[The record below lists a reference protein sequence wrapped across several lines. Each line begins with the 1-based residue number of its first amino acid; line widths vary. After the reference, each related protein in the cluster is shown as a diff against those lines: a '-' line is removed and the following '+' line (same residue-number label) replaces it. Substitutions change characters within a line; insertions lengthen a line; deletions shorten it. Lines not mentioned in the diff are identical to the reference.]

1 MSQKTGKAALD
12 IFMEKGLCLERTK
25 VGSGDKDE
33 AYVVSR
39 NQGAF
44 IAGSIFIGFLVCAA
58 AIIEFKAEMLT
69 SVVNERRMER
79 IAEMAER
86 EEHRPEAKLMRVS
99 ARLEAHLIR
108 DKQEKSHLKSYKASQ
123 ANLLGRYQTNLKDY
137 TSEQTGD
144 ALVTAVIKATES
156 FHHEVLRLSNE
167 HTKAL
172 HLEGEQA
179 DQRLRTLRAE
189 ITGELT
195 AGAAEAR
202 EDAQLAKYDG
212 EHMDAVGGEDD
223 PELKEVDRDQRVEA
237 EKAVSRMLERF
248 QSRLSEAKK
257 LTPAA
262 RAKYAQ
268 WKKLEQDVED
278 GRVDYDEAE
287 KTIKRE
293 LLAANVALPKDAT
306 TIHEYFAEVVEDL
319 QMLEAKHDVMSTLN
333 EWTAGTLT
341 VHQTLLA
348 IQRMVTENRVNP
360 NWLIDPE
367 GTPK

>member
-1 MSQKTGKAALD
+1 MD

-25 VGSGDKDE
+25 MGSGDKDE

-99 ARLEAHLIR
+99 ARLEAHLVR
-108 DKQEKSHLKSYKASQ
+108 DKQEKSHLKAYKASQ
-123 ANLLGRYQTNLKDY
+123 KNLLGRYQTNIKDY
-137 TSEQTGD
+137 TSGQTGD
-144 ALVTAVIKATES
+144 ALATAVIAATES
-156 FHHEVLRLSNE
+156 FHTEVLRLSAE

-172 HLEGEQA
+172 HSEGEHA
-179 DQRLRTLRAE
+179 DQRLRMLRAE
-189 ITGELT
+189 ITGELN
-195 AGAAEAR
+195 AGAAEAK
-202 EDAQLAKYDG
+202 EDAKFAAAEEG
-212 EHMDAVGGEDD
+212 DAEPDVA
-223 PELKEVDRDQRVEA
+223 EVDRDQRVEA
-237 EKAVSRMLERF
+237 EKAVSHMLERF
-248 QSRLSEAKK
+248 QTRLSQAKR
-257 LTPAA
+257 LTPQA
-262 RAKYAQ
+262 RARYAQ
-268 WKKLEQDVED
+268 WKKLQTDVED
-278 GRVDYDEAE
+278 GRVDYDEGE

-293 LLAANVALPKDAT
+293 LLAAHLELPKNGAS
-306 TIHEYFAEVVEDL
+306 IHEHFAEVVEDL

-348 IQRMVTENRVNP
+348 IQKMVNENRVNP

-367 GTPK
+367 AVEDSK

>member
-1 MSQKTGKAALD
+1 MSQKGGRALD
-12 IFMEKGLCLERTK
+12 VFMEKGLCLERTK

-108 DKQEKSHLKSYKASQ
+108 DKQEKNHLKSYKASQ
-123 ANLLGRYQTNLKDY
+123 ANLLGRYQTNIKDY
-137 TSEQTGD
+137 TNDKTGD
-144 ALVTAVIKATES
+144 ALATAVISATES
-156 FHHEVLRLSNE
+156 FHKEVLRLSEE

-172 HLEGEQA
+172 HLEGEHA
-179 DQRLRTLRAE
+179 DQRLRALRAE

-212 EHMDAVGGEDD
+212 EHMATLDSND
-223 PELKEVDRDQRVEA
+223 PELVEVDRDQRVEA

-248 QSRLSEAKK
+248 QNRLSEAKK

-262 RAKYAQ
+262 TSKYAQ
-268 WKKLEQDVED
+268 WKKLEQDIED
-278 GRVDYDEAE
+278 GRVDFDEAE

-293 LLAANVALPKDAT
+293 LLAAHVPLPKDAT
-306 TIHEYFAEVVEDL
+306 SIHEYFAEVVEDL

-348 IQRMVTENRVNP
+348 IQKMVTENRVNP

-367 GTPK
+367 ATPSTK